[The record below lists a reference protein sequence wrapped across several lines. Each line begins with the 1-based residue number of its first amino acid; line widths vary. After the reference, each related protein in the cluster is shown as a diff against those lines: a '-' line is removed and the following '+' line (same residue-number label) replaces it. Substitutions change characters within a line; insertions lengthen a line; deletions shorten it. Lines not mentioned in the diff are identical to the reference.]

1 MPYLAII
8 LFLPWFLLLGSLFYL
23 FPREPRTP
31 RRRNFDLVALL
42 VAFVLSFAGMQWG
55 YALGLADGGTGAIWK
70 QVLAT
75 LAAYGAFLIGPP
87 ALGFLGDHWGVLRS
101 LSVVSAM
108 IILALLALPA
118 MRQPEGTRS

>member
-31 RRRNFDLVALL
+31 RRRSFNLVALL

-75 LAAYGAFLIGPP
+75 LVAYGAFLIVLVVAVP
-87 ALGFLGDHWGVLRS
+87 LRS
-101 LSVVSAM
+101 WF
-108 IILALLALPA
+108 LA
-118 MRQPEGTRS
+118 RKN

>member
-31 RRRNFDLVALL
+31 RRRSFDLVALL

-55 YALGLADGGTGAIWK
+55 YSLGLADVGTGAIWK

-75 LAAYGAFLIGPP
+75 LVAYGAFLIVLVVAVPLR
-87 ALGFLGDHWGVLRS
+87 AWFLARKD
-101 LSVVSAM
+101 
-108 IILALLALPA
+108 
-118 MRQPEGTRS
+118 